1 MLNPYDRFLGDRDP
15 VEVLA
20 ATPVTL
26 GRLISELGPEGWPR
40 SYRPG
45 AWAARDILRH
55 LADNEL
61 AFAFRLRQGLAE
73 PRHVIQPYD
82 QDAWHALNIPQPIE
96 AVLASFTA
104 VRAANLALWKEVATG
119 QHDKPVSHPER
130 GEMTLRQM
138 VETVAGHDL
147 NHLGQLESTLGQQAG
162 LSHLG

>member
-1 MLNPYDRFLGDRDP
+1 MLNPYGQFLGDRDP
-15 VEVLA
+15 LEVLA

-26 GRLISELGPEGWPR
+26 DRLISELGPEGWSR

-45 AWAARDILRH
+45 GWAARDILRH

-61 AFAFRLRQGLAE
+61 AFAVRLRQGLAE

-82 QDAWHALNIPQPIE
+82 QDAWHALNIPQPID

-104 VRAANLALWKEVATG
+104 VRAANLALWKEVATE
-119 QHDKPVSHPER
+119 QHGKPVFHPER

-138 VETVAGHDL
+138 VETLAGHDL
-147 NHLGQLESTLGQQAG
+147 NHLGQLESIARQR
-162 LSHLG
+162 